1 MPNNIEFVLSEI
13 IIMTSTRLRTIANHF
28 VFRKSKI
35 TGAQFRILRL
45 LAKKNNQNSTDI
57 LRLIGGTKSNLS
69 QRIKSLEKS
78 GFVSRSTNKN
88 GGDRRN
94 IQLTVTQKGREL
106 VAKLMRKFEKATSAL
121 ENQFS
126 KKEIEM
132 QSKFFKKMNVL
143 LDNNQNK
150 IKELFEELI

>member
-1 MPNNIEFVLSEI
+1 
-13 IIMTSTRLRTIANHF
+13 
-28 VFRKSKI
+28 
-35 TGAQFRILRL
+35 
-45 LAKKNNQNSTDI
+45 
-57 LRLIGGTKSNLS
+57 
-69 QRIKSLEKS
+69 
-78 GFVSRSTNKN
+78 
-88 GGDRRN
+88 
-94 IQLTVTQKGREL
+94 
-106 VAKLMRKFEKATSAL
+106 MRKFEKATSAL